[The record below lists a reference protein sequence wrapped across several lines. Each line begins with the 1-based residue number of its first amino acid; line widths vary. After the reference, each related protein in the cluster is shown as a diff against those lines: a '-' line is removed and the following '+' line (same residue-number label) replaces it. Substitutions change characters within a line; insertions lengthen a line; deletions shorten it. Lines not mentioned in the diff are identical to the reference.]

1 MKKTIFVLLLL
12 IVNVFYQTTTAQTT
26 ADLATYLKNGG
37 EGGTSILNQND
48 LEQKIAA
55 LKQANSNKN
64 STIVT
69 NTAADSF
76 KQMVSKSTMEPQ
88 ETSAPQSI
96 NAAKKTNPKP
106 SHAVYGQD
114 YFDNNQIQL
123 FEKVPNGKA
132 PENYVLEAGDEL
144 NISIWGNSELNEV
157 YRIDEDGFIQ
167 PNIVGRIFLKGLTF
181 KEAQSVITKRFGSSY
196 DLNAAR
202 IAIRLNY
209 SRTITIHIVGEVK
222 NPGTYNISAIN
233 SAFNA
238 LAAANGPDSIGSVR
252 NIYVKRNGKVIK
264 QLDLYDFLINPTSTG
279 EFYLMDNDYI
289 VVPNLNKVV
298 TIKGEVKRPGKY
310 ELKPEDELT
319 ELLSFCGGLKANAF
333 KSSIQITRFQN
344 NKVSLEEIDLNNTTK
359 ASPLRDGDI
368 ISVRGINTQMSNFA
382 IIKGA
387 VNVPDKYEITEN
399 THISNLIEQ
408 AGGLI
413 DRSFTTTGYLLRYE
427 EDLTRMYY
435 RFNVDSII
443 TNPKTASNLLLL
455 PYDEIIIFNKDK
467 FFDSLTVRI
476 SGNVRKPG
484 VFDYGTKLTL
494 KDLIY
499 FAGGLD
505 MEAANNRIEIARIN
519 REGARPTIKA
529 IIKTVAIG
537 KDLSIDKESENFI
550 LEPFDEVFVRKLPG
564 ANKPQFVKISGEVKY
579 PGTYVITNNNE
590 KIMDL
595 ITRAGGLT
603 PYAFTI
609 GAKLNRTE
617 DNAGIVILDLKK
629 ALNKPKSE
637 FNYVIKDGDSINVP
651 KMNEIIT
658 VFGAVAY
665 SGIDTLGKIN
675 TPFVKNRTAKYYIN
689 NYIGGFDKNAQRSK
703 LVVIEANGRIR
714 KTANFLLFNKFPKV
728 HAGSKIFVPFK
739 TENKTTA
746 TKTPTDWNRVIEGF
760 TIKATGVVTLA
771 LILKNLLKQT
781 N

>member
-1 MKKTIFVLLLL
+1 MKKILFLTIISSLLLSCFT
-12 IVNVFYQTTTAQTT
+12 IKAQTT

-37 EGGTSILNQND
+37 EGSKSILSQTD
-48 LEQKIAA
+48 IERKIAA
-55 LKQANSNKN
+55 LGQANTNKN
-64 STIVT
+64 PTIVT

-76 KQMVSKSTMEPQ
+76 KQMNTKPSNLEERSENVTTPLNVKKSASKSG
-88 ETSAPQSI
+88 TS
-96 NAAKKTNPKP
+96 
-106 SHAVYGQD
+106 VYGQD

-123 FEKVPNGKA
+123 FDKVPNGKA

-167 PNIVGRIFLKGLTF
+167 PSIVGRIFLKGLTF
-181 KEAQSVITKRFGSSY
+181 KEAQSVITKRFGTSY
-196 DLNAAR
+196 DLNSAR

-209 SRTITIHIVGEVK
+209 SRTISIHIVGEVK
-222 NPGTYNISAIN
+222 KPGTYNISAIN

-264 QLDLYDFLINPTSTG
+264 QLDLYDFLINPTSTN
-279 EFYLMDNDYI
+279 EFYLMDNDYL
-289 VVPNLNKVV
+289 VVPSLNKVV
-298 TIKGEVKRPGKY
+298 TIKGEVKRSGKY
-310 ELKPEDELT
+310 ELKPEDELN

-333 KSSIQITRFQN
+333 KSSIQITRFEN
-344 NKVSLEEIDLNNTTK
+344 NKVSLEEVDLNITNTSKT
-359 ASPLRDGDI
+359 LRDGDI
-368 ISVRGINTQMSNFA
+368 ISVRGINTQMSNYA

-387 VNVPDKYEITEN
+387 VNVPDKYEITN
-399 THISNLIEQ
+399 TTHISNLIEQ

-443 TNPKTASNLLLL
+443 ANPNNVSNLMLL
-455 PYDEIIIFNKDK
+455 PYDEVIIFNKDK

-529 IIKTVAIG
+529 IIKTISIG
-537 KDLSIDKESENFI
+537 KDLSIDKESENFV
-550 LEPFDEVFVRKLPG
+550 LEPYDEVFVRKLPG

-590 KIMDL
+590 KIIDV
-595 ITRAGGLT
+595 ISRAGGLT

-609 GAKLNRTE
+609 GAKLNRIE

-637 FNYVIKDGDSINVP
+637 FNYVVKDGDSINVP

-658 VFGAVAY
+658 VFGAVSY

-675 TPFVKNRTAKYYIN
+675 TPFIKNRTAKYYIN
-689 NYIGGFDKNAQRSK
+689 NYIGGFDKSAKRSK
-703 LVVIEANGRIR
+703 LVVIEANGQIR
-714 KTANFLLFNKFPKV
+714 KTKNLLLINMYPKI
-728 HAGSKIFVPFK
+728 HAGSKIYVPFK
-739 TENKTTA
+739 SANKGTVN
-746 TKTPTDWNRVIEGF
+746 KTPTDWNRVIEGF
-760 TIKATGVVTLA
+760 TIKATGIITLA
-771 LILKNLLKQT
+771 LIMKNLLKKS
-781 N
+781 

>member
-1 MKKTIFVLLLL
+1 MKKYLLTLFGL
-12 IVNVFYQTTTAQTT
+12 FILFNAVGQTT
-26 ADLATYLKNGG
+26 ADIATYLKNGG
-37 EGGTSILNQND
+37 QGGTSILTQNEIERKLNQLN
-48 LEQKIAA
+48 QSSV
-55 LKQANSNKN
+55 NSN

-69 NTAADSF
+69 NSIADSF
-76 KQMVSKSTMEPQ
+76 KQADKQT
-88 ETSAPQSI
+88 API
-96 NAAKKTNPKP
+96 KPTNVATKEKAKKSN
-106 SHAVYGQD
+106 SVYGQD

-167 PNIVGRIFLKGLTF
+167 PNIVGRVFLKGLTF
-181 KEAQSVITKRFGSSY
+181 KEAQSVITKRFGASY
-196 DLNAAR
+196 DLNSAR

-209 SRTITIHIVGEVK
+209 SRSISVHIVGEVK

-264 QLDLYDFLINPTSTG
+264 QLDLYDFLINPNSSG
-279 EFYLMDNDYI
+279 EFYLMDNDYL
-289 VVPNLNKVV
+289 VVPALSKVV
-298 TIKGEVKRPGKY
+298 TIRGEVKRPGRY
-310 ELKPEDELT
+310 ELKPTDELS
-319 ELLSFCGGLKANAF
+319 ELISFCGGLKANAF
-333 KSSIQITRFQN
+333 SSSIQITRYQN
-344 NKVSLEEIDLNNTTK
+344 NKLLLDEIDYSKPQNST
-359 ASPLRDGDI
+359 PLKDGDI
-368 ISVRGINTQMSNFA
+368 VSVRGINTQMSNYA

-387 VNVPDKYEITEN
+387 VNVPDKYEILE
-399 THISNLIEQ
+399 HSRISDLINQ

-413 DRSFTTTGYLLRYE
+413 DRSFTSTGYLLRYE
-427 EDLTRMYY
+427 EDLSRMYY

-443 TNPKTASNLLLL
+443 QNPHTTSNLLLL

-476 SGNVRKPG
+476 NGNVRKPG
-484 VFDYGTKLTL
+484 VFDYGSKLTL

-519 REGARPTIKA
+519 REGARPTVKA
-529 IIKTVAIG
+529 IIKTVSIG

-564 ANKPQFVKISGEVKY
+564 ANKPQFVKLTGEVKY

-590 KIMDL
+590 KIMDV
-595 ITRAGGLT
+595 IARAGGLT
-603 PYAFTI
+603 PFAFTL

-617 DNAGIVILDLKK
+617 DNTGVVILDLKK
-629 ALNKPKSE
+629 AQSKPRSE
-637 FNYVIKDGDSINVP
+637 FNYVIKDGDSINIP

-675 TPFVKNRTAKYYIN
+675 TPYVKNRTAKYYIN
-689 NYIGGFDKNAQRSK
+689 NYIGGFDRNAQRSK

-714 KTANFLLFNKFPKV
+714 KTQNILIANIYPKV
-728 HAGSKIFVPFK
+728 HAGSKIYVPFK
-739 TENKTTA
+739 VSNKSA
-746 TKTPTDWNRVIEGF
+746 NTKTPTDWNRVIEGF

-771 LILKNLLKQT
+771 LILKNLLKQ
-781 N
+781 